1 MRADDAAY
9 ELLRDFEGLR
19 LYAYLCPAGV
29 WTIGYGH
36 TGEGVRPGM
45 SIKLSEAEALL
56 KSDVEAVE
64 QAITPLIKVQLNTN
78 QFGALVCFAFNIGM
92 AAFAR
97 STLLA
102 RLNRGEFAA
111 IPNELRRWSHA
122 RGIKLPGLVRHREAE
137 TALWCRG
144 EPV

>member
-1 MRADDAAY
+1 MQTCNAAY

-78 QFGALVCFAFNIGM
+78 QFGALVCFAFNIGI

-102 RLNRGEFAA
+102 RLNRGEFAVV
-111 IPNELRRWSHA
+111 PFELRRWSLA
-122 RGIKLPGLVRHREAE
+122 RGVRLPGLVRRRDAE
-137 TALWCRG
+137 IQLW
-144 EPV
+144 EKPL

>member
-1 MRADDAAY
+1 MPISEAAY

-36 TGEGVRPGM
+36 TGDDVRPGM
-45 SIKLSEAEALL
+45 TIKLSEAEALL
-56 KSDVEAVE
+56 KADVGAVE
-64 QAITPLIKVQLNTN
+64 QAITPLVKVQLNTN

-92 AAFAR
+92 GAFAR

-111 IPNELRRWSHA
+111 VPFELRRWSLA
-122 RGIKLPGLVRHREAE
+122 RGVRLPGLVRRRDAE
-137 TALWCRG
+137 IELWSR
-144 EPV
+144 V